1 MSPTWLYLSVY
12 VVAAF
17 ILRPITIC
25 WTVSVFARSAFTITF
40 TVLHNAVDFY
50 GSNAQR
56 LLLCNYNQ
64 RLNLPFSP
72 TFSDH
77 YQDSTVSAISVNDGI
92 HGNPSISKNT
102 QIVVYINL
110 LVSVTV
116 ALKIVALF
124 TFAIILSG
132 SASLS
137 LGCQS
142 RWLIISILFMFFY
155 LISTIP
161 LCNEGN
167 FQLPNL
173 LLAYLFFL
181 KNSAQN

>member
-1 MSPTWLYLSVY
+1 MECSTCIFSASRYYFNFLHLSV
-12 VVAAF
+12 
-17 ILRPITIC
+17 ILLAG
-25 WTVSVFARSAFTITF
+25 FFTFLILF
-40 TVLHNAVDFY
+40 SSLIFHGRIGHLFFLFLH
-50 GSNAQR
+50 
-56 LLLCNYNQ
+56 
-64 RLNLPFSP
+64 
-72 TFSDH
+72 
-77 YQDSTVSAISVNDGI
+77 
-92 HGNPSISKNT
+92 PSISKNT